1 MKIALCTI
9 SYRHHLRSFDDL
21 LSYALAEQF
30 DALDVWGVHAKH
42 LQDDE
47 ILRLRD
53 HPIEVSMLSHYL
65 SFDAPLS
72 VLLEQTKALS
82 RLGQR
87 IGTRRIRIFAGNKSS
102 QQLTEPE
109 RVRLVYQ
116 LQGVCKVLDQSKQLL
131 LIEIHPNT
139 AADTIESTERLV
151 REVNHPA
158 CRLNFDVLHVVES
171 GADPVTAYRR
181 LEPVIEHLH
190 LKSIARTDQFEVF
203 NPANVYA
210 AGGTRDGMVP
220 LFDGIIDY
228 ERFFEELKQ
237 ALTLKTASLEWFGDS
252 PDEQLKTDCR
262 KVRDVLEKS
271 QLQFM

>member
-82 RLGQR
+82 RIGQR

>member
-30 DALDVWGVHAKH
+30 DALDVWGIHAKH

-47 ILRLRD
+47 ILRLRE
-53 HPIEVSMLSHYL
+53 HAIEVSMLSHYL

-237 ALTLKTASLEWFGDS
+237 ALTLKTSSLEWFGDS

>member
-1 MKIALCTI
+1 MKVALCTI

-21 LSYALAEQF
+21 LSYALTEQF
-30 DALDVWGVHAKH
+30 DAVDIWGVHAKH

-47 ILRLRD
+47 VLRLRE

-158 CRLNFDVLHVVES
+158 CRVNFDVLHVVES

-190 LKSIARTDQFEVF
+190 LKSIAQTDQFEVF

-220 LFDGIIDY
+220 LFNGIIDY

-237 ALTLKTASLEWFGDS
+237 ALTLKTGSLEWFGEN
-252 PDEQLKTDCR
+252 PDERLATDGR
-262 KVRDVLEKS
+262 LVRQCLERPV
-271 QLQFM
+271 LQFT

>member
-271 QLQFM
+271 QLQFI

>member
-47 ILRLRD
+47 ILRLRE